1 MNSESKEGI
10 ELTITAVGDVWMGGF
25 RRTAVYDEPEYMGL
39 VKLIRNADV
48 GFVNI
53 ETLFL
58 DEMNKVPYQPI
69 GQPIGI
75 ERHSADPIIA
85 EDLKWMGFNICATA
99 MNHSNDFGTEGIFST
114 KRVLD
119 EAGFTQA
126 GIGATLSEATL
137 PSYMQTKKGAV
148 AIISAY
154 SSPFWGQMATD
165 PTPLAPDIAR
175 PGVNGIRAD
184 WVVDPTS
191 FEKIREVLKIGG
203 TGLRNADQW
212 WKDYFGT
219 DDVIHAPPLY
229 IIKGDEPGT
238 YAYTQ
243 PRKADLER
251 NLRAVKGAAGTADW
265 VIFALHDHTRNGI
278 GFNPNDP
285 SSSTKTT
292 ARACIDAGA
301 DAFFGTG
308 GTEEPGCKGIEI
320 YKNKPIFWTLG
331 VWWEAVESMWRQPWE
346 VYDELLLPL
355 DADIS
360 TIVDRM
366 NQMFGRKGTDRKTLE
381 KTWGEGAYEKDKELY
396 WSSFLA
402 TMKLEGEQGPNRKVT
417 EIKLYPCDQRGD
429 RPRAQRGRPLLT
441 KGRLAR
447 KILGRLK
454 ENSAKYGTEIQIK
467 KDIGIVKL

>member
-229 IIKGDEPGT
+229 IIKGD
-238 YAYTQ
+238 
-243 PRKADLER
+243 
-251 NLRAVKGAAGTADW
+251 
-265 VIFALHDHTRNGI
+265 
-278 GFNPNDP
+278 
-285 SSSTKTT
+285 
-292 ARACIDAGA
+292 
-301 DAFFGTG
+301 
-308 GTEEPGCKGIEI
+308 
-320 YKNKPIFWTLG
+320 
-331 VWWEAVESMWRQPWE
+331 
-346 VYDELLLPL
+346 
-355 DADIS
+355 
-360 TIVDRM
+360 
-366 NQMFGRKGTDRKTLE
+366 
-381 KTWGEGAYEKDKELY
+381 
-396 WSSFLA
+396 
-402 TMKLEGEQGPNRKVT
+402 
-417 EIKLYPCDQRGD
+417 
-429 RPRAQRGRPLLT
+429 
-441 KGRLAR
+441 
-447 KILGRLK
+447 
-454 ENSAKYGTEIQIK
+454 
-467 KDIGIVKL
+467 